1 MIKNYQIP
9 PLERKITELYQSH
22 HIIESSHL
30 SIELL
35 AKKFNVWIHYHNKK
49 SKGIEVSSGVY
60 SMFLDNRLPEE
71 AQRLEFFHELCHLL
85 RHAGN
90 QLMMPEQFTKAQET
104 EADRFIFY
112 AAIPFFMIEKINL
125 PLNRGEAIGYISRE
139 FKVPLNFAKKRF
151 EQIEDRI
158 RQGLYLS
165 TFKYISVTE
174 EIISESTEC
183 SNNSTYGSG
192 SEARIQA
199 YYNWDGDCSR
209 PEILVIEHPEGFDWD
224 KPLDIEVARNYE
236 SCDLPLHASQEF
248 ATVLTGDLSIPSR
261 RGYVTI
267 NLSRVAW
274 RHGIAVSRLYLP
286 MEAVEDALNF

>member
-9 PLERKITELYQSH
+9 PLEKKITELYQSH
-22 HIIESSHL
+22 NIIEPSHL

-49 SKGIEVSSGVY
+49 SKGIEISKDVY
-60 SMFLDNRLPEE
+60 SMFLDNRIPEE

-90 QLMMPEQFTKAQET
+90 QVMMPKQFTIAQEN

-112 AAIPFFMIEKINL
+112 AAIPFFMIEKISL
-125 PLNRGEAIGYISRE
+125 PSNRVEAIGYISRE
-139 FKVPLNFAKKRF
+139 FRVPLNFAKKRY

-165 TFKYISVTE
+165 TLKYISASE
-174 EIISESTEC
+174 EINSESTEG
-183 SNNSTYGSG
+183 SNDSIYGIG
-192 SEARIQA
+192 SETRIQA

-209 PEILVIEHPEGFDWD
+209 PEILVIENPEGFDWE
-224 KPLDIEVARNYE
+224 KPLDIDVEKNYE
-236 SCDLPLHASQEF
+236 SCDLPSHASREF

-274 RHGIAVSRLYLP
+274 RHGTAVSYLYLP
-286 MEAVEDALNF
+286 MEAIEDAINF